1 MPRLSAA
8 AVLTLALLGA
18 CSGSGDVDASIED
31 AFVECMAAEN
41 ITADNVSVVTRDRGV
56 HIETFTWDHS
66 GGADVES
73 VGQICA
79 DAALERI
86 EVSRT

>member
-1 MPRLSAA
+1 MPRVL
-8 AVLTLALLGA
+8 AVAFIALALLGA
-18 CSGSGDVDASIED
+18 CSGSDDLDASIED

-41 ITADNVSVVTRDRGV
+41 ITVDNVSVVTRDRGE
-56 HIETFTWDHS
+56 HIETFRWDHS
-66 GGADVES
+66 GGAEAES

-79 DAALERI
+79 DAALERF